1 MEKIR
6 FKEVGMKYHTLAG
19 ETEALC
25 NLSFS
30 VKENE
35 FVALVGPS
43 GCGKTTTLSLV
54 AGLLSPTDGQVLID
68 QEAIQDINERAG
80 YMLQEDYLFPWRT
93 ILDNVLLGLELKGK
107 LNNRTKERA
116 RKLLSD
122 YGLKDFEDYYPAQLS
137 GGMRQRVALA
147 RTLVFE
153 PEILLLDE
161 PFSALDYHAKL
172 ALEDEVAQILR
183 DEKKTVVLVTHDI
196 AEAVAMADRI
206 LVFTERPGNIKKE
219 YKIDLTIEGGFSTF
233 KAREAPEFSNY
244 FNSIWEEL
252 DVYV

>member
-1 MEKIR
+1 MAKIE
-6 FKEVGMKYHTLAG
+6 FKEVGLKYHTPAE
-19 ETEALC
+19 ETEALR
-25 NLSFS
+25 NLSFT
-30 VKENE
+30 VKESE
-35 FVALVGPS
+35 FVSLVGPS
-43 GCGKTTTLSLV
+43 GCGKTTTLSLL
-54 AGLLSPTDGQVLID
+54 AGLLSPTEGQVIVD
-68 QEAIQDINERAG
+68 QKPVKGINEKVG

-93 ILDNVLLGLELKGK
+93 ILDNVLLGLEIKGN
-107 LNNRTKERA
+107 LNEQTRKRA
-116 RKLLSD
+116 RKLLVD
-122 YGLKDFEDYYPAQLS
+122 YGLEGFEDYYPTQLS

-183 DEKKTVVLVTHDI
+183 EEEKTVVLVTHDI
-196 AEAVAMADRI
+196 AEAIAMADRV
-206 LVFTERPGNIKKE
+206 LVFTERPGNIKKD
-219 YKIDLTIEGGFSTF
+219 YKIDLTIEGKLSTF

-252 DVYV
+252 EVHV